1 MPKADENVL
10 LERLSVCSQDALAHK
25 RLHFRLVPEVRISHA
40 VLDELALGQRPQSL
54 NRVQMARVRR
64 IIQQNLVVLPGL
76 VGHCWVVV
84 GLEVVH
90 EDVGLLLVHASAEL
104 DQELDEAADLD

>member
-1 MPKADENVL
+1 ML

-25 RLHFRLVPEVRISHA
+25 RLHFRLVPKVRISHA
-40 VLDELALGQRPQSL
+40 ILDELALGQRPQPL
-54 NRVQMARVRR
+54 DRVQMARVRR
-64 IIQQNLVVLPGL
+64 IVQKHLIVLPGL

-90 EDVGLLLVHASAEL
+90 ENVGLLLVHASAEL